1 MEIYKTLFE
10 TWRSQVN
17 SYWQRS
23 NYFAV
28 FETAALA
35 GCWSLMEHGH
45 LWMGL
50 FGAGLGICL
59 TIVWWSSNSTVHSYV
74 VYWWEAIKAIEHKL
88 LLQNDGLDFVSRH
101 SGSGRWPRYSH
112 LVQIVP
118 VVFMVAWIGLLGYR
132 INSLD
137 NFVWAHADVATAW
150 FTLFAALFAL
160 IIGIPTVFYLLKYV
174 RLTAGLR
181 VEAQQQTVIRGDAY
195 EATVMPLLVAEFG
208 SWKLSDSLSPDAVVL
223 RKIGKGPALGVQF
236 APLRT
241 ATSTVIFDYIALIEP
256 GGTVPLACV
265 GDTPAPPDYPTPEQ
279 SRDERQ
285 RLFERLYGYARWYVL
300 KFPDTYE
307 LKVETRSLSN
317 TVHEFLFNLELRGT
331 DRFAVLVYRGRNSKP
346 GPKRR
351 HLAVDA

>member
-1 MEIYKTLFE
+1 MADNGDTTSMEIYKTLFE

-112 LVQIVP
+112 LVQIVRMDRTAGIQDKLARQ
-118 VVFMVAWIGLLGYR
+118 FRLGSCGRGNGLVHAVRR
-132 INSLD
+132 IICLD
-137 NFVWAHADVATAW
+137 NRYSDGF
-150 FTLFAALFAL
+150 
-160 IIGIPTVFYLLKYV
+160 LL
-174 RLTAGLR
+174 A
-181 VEAQQQTVIRGDAY
+181 
-195 EATVMPLLVAEFG
+195 
-208 SWKLSDSLSPDAVVL
+208 
-223 RKIGKGPALGVQF
+223 
-236 APLRT
+236 
-241 ATSTVIFDYIALIEP
+241 
-256 GGTVPLACV
+256 
-265 GDTPAPPDYPTPEQ
+265 
-279 SRDERQ
+279 
-285 RLFERLYGYARWYVL
+285 
-300 KFPDTYE
+300 
-307 LKVETRSLSN
+307 
-317 TVHEFLFNLELRGT
+317 
-331 DRFAVLVYRGRNSKP
+331 
-346 GPKRR
+346 
-351 HLAVDA
+351 